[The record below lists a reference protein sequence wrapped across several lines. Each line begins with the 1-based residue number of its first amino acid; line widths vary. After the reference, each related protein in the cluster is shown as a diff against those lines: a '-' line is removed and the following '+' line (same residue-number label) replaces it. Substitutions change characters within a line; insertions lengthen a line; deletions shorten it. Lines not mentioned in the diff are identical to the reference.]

1 MSERVL
7 RLRPDAVHFR
17 EVEGEIVAV
26 DVAGGEYLA
35 VNRSGAVLWQAL
47 VEGATLAALAKRL
60 EDRFRIDAD
69 RAQADAAAC
78 VDALDARGIL
88 EP

>member
-1 MSERVL
+1 MTERVL
-7 RLRPDAVHFR
+7 RLRADAVHFR
-17 EVEGEIVAV
+17 EIEGEIVAV

-35 VNRSGAVLWQAL
+35 VNRSGAVLWSAL
-47 VEGATLAALAKRL
+47 VEGATLPALAAHL
-60 EDRFRIDAD
+60 EDRFRIDPA
-69 RAQADAAAC
+69 RARADAATF